1 MKSSVIRSTS
11 SGVGTEVSIP
21 DGRLIWKQGSGRTTQ
36 GPEPSMKSRRPV
48 ELVYFET
55 YATKSEALKR
65 ECAIKKLKRKEKLA
79 LIQNAYINY

>member
-1 MKSSVIRSTS
+1 
-11 SGVGTEVSIP
+11 
-21 DGRLIWKQGSGRTTQ
+21 
-36 GPEPSMKSRRPV
+36 MKSRRPV